1 MWREMGRRAADVS
14 AHSPIE
20 GVSIFGLTQSTFSY
34 GHPPVDFRLEK
45 RCERSESLAM
55 GRRVP
60 CVIFC
65 EYNTGIPSSMYRER
79 EGRSVGGITTGPCVR
94 TLQTPPHITIPVC
107 LRYFLFRL
115 FHDMFVYQSR
125 LNKLRRVRHFS
136 RNVFVQGTKYETS
149 LSLLKQKRRSAPNT
163 TRV

>member
-65 EYNTGIPSSMYRER
+65 EYNIQSSMYRER
-79 EGRSVGGITTGPCVR
+79 EGRSVGGITTGPCVFANPSPYHDTGMFAIFFVSFVSR
-94 TLQTPPHITIPVC
+94 YVCVSVQT
-107 LRYFLFRL
+107 
-115 FHDMFVYQSR
+115 
-125 LNKLRRVRHFS
+125 
-136 RNVFVQGTKYETS
+136 
-149 LSLLKQKRRSAPNT
+149 
-163 TRV
+163 